1 MTLTMACPVSP
12 EFRDSTSLYEYESTE
27 LVQYIH
33 SLPRFGI
40 SKDLEEFINDDESSY
55 LLGVSTWSIVL
66 SILLTTYLMILYM
79 CNPGPSSVKQQRR
92 QEQQQRQQQ
101 HRSRR
106 TQTGNLKRLNY
117 QPQDVTLNRA
127 FFDEEDDRK
136 PDPDIPQQ
144 QEQEQEQ
151 EQQQAENDRF
161 SIKSSINGKRPPFRH
176 PSDIMDVND
185 SVLGSSCRYFEEQ
198 EVEKEDLKV
207 FFEGVI
213 DDDDEDSFPE
223 TTAPNFFF
231 HDDAT
236 EGSTDK
242 NLVALQEADPTA
254 TLPKSRF
261 ISRAASRK
269 RLLESYFASIMNS
282 STMLIWNL
290 FGVTYN
296 SHSEYPALPP
306 AATTPTKQKI
316 MRNHASRPRQR
327 WTFAQ
332 VFSSPRAE
340 KDDGSTFQPQKKKL
354 NHIDSSID
362 SSRSAANRQDDDN
375 HPNKEPSSDSLAD
388 KQLEADTPKT
398 ATSSP
403 CNNVAAHHP
412 PHRPLRWLLP
422 KTTIRNPRH
431 NWNET
436 LLLQRFRVLTV
447 IAGSILMLSA
457 MLLITKGVLQ
467 LDAQAESMTKEWQQ
481 LQWSSME
488 TKGIIDTLQHLQP
501 SLYEET
507 LTVYRLLD
515 QHCPAIR
522 TDICRED
529 QSCNVKGIPLESNW
543 EAWLDSQIQPHNVL
557 SWIQDPNWTSV
568 QADLDRFESIP
579 VETTLG
585 SWRWALAASTI
596 CNILLFVLVFL
607 ILWATAMPNCQFTFQ
622 EYFIS
627 TSPAFPWLFWLLTLA
642 GWAFAIFFLV
652 GSFIASDACVESPS
666 AITAKLFFGNGTHDS
681 GYESFLP
688 TTFWDYYLEGCPLDA
703 YPSTVQDEVSKW
715 AVLIPPTNALNQAL
729 NELSEAEFDMLCTPD
744 GGNMLLNDLRA
755 AVSTLSWQLCEV
767 TQSMVSLRE
776 MLRCK
781 WWYPHFQ
788 SMAYT
793 STCLSGTEGI
803 GWAA

>member
-1 MTLTMACPVSP
+1 MACPVSL
-12 EFRDSTSLYEYESTE
+12 EFRDSTSLFEYESTE

-66 SILLTTYLMILYM
+66 SIVLTMYLVILYI
-79 CNPGPSSVKQQRR
+79 CNPSPSSVKQQRR
-92 QEQQQRQQQ
+92 QQQQQQQQQQQ

-106 TQTGNLKRLNY
+106 PQTGNLKRLNY

-136 PDPDIPQQ
+136 PDPDIP
-144 QEQEQEQ
+144 EQ
-151 EQQQAENDRF
+151 QQQAENDRF
-161 SIKSSINGKRPPFRH
+161 SIKSLIDEKRPPFRH
-176 PSDIMDVND
+176 PSDIMNVSD
-185 SVLGSSCRYFEEQ
+185 SVLGSSCLCFEEQ
-198 EVEKEDLKV
+198 EAEKEDLKL

-223 TTAPNFFF
+223 TTTSNFLFQ
-231 HDDAT
+231 DDAT

-254 TLPKSRF
+254 TLPKSKF

-269 RLLESYFASIMNS
+269 RLLESYFASIMNT
-282 STMLIWNL
+282 STMLTWNL
-290 FGVTYN
+290 FGVNYN
-296 SHSEYPALPP
+296 SQREYPALPP
-306 AATTPTKQKI
+306 AAITSTKQKKT
-316 MRNHASRPRQR
+316 RNHASRPRQT

-340 KDDGSTFQPQKKKL
+340 EDDGSTFQPQKKKR
-354 NHIDSSID
+354 NQIDSSID
-362 SSRSAANRQDDDN
+362 SSRSAANHQDDDN
-375 HPNKEPSSDSLAD
+375 NPNEEPSSDSLVD

-403 CNNVAAHHP
+403 CNNVAPHHP
-412 PHRPLRWLLP
+412 PRRPPRWLLP

-431 NWNET
+431 NWNGT
-436 LLLQRFRVLTV
+436 LLLQRFRILTV

-481 LQWSSME
+481 LRWSSME
-488 TKGIIDTLQHLQP
+488 TKGIIDTLQQLQP

-522 TDICRED
+522 TDICSED
-529 QSCNVKGIPLESNW
+529 QNCNVKGIPLESNW
-543 EAWLDSQIQPHNVL
+543 EALLDSQIQPRNVL
-557 SWIQDPNWTSV
+557 NWIQAPNWTSA
-568 QADLDRFESIP
+568 QADLDRFESMP
-579 VETTLG
+579 VETTLD

-607 ILWATAMPNCQFTFQ
+607 ILWAIAMPKCQFTFQ

-642 GWAFAIFFLV
+642 GWAFAILFLV
-652 GSFIASDACVESPS
+652 GSFVASDACVESPS
-666 AITAKLFFGNGTHDS
+666 AITAKLFLGNGTHGS

-688 TTFWDYYLEGCPLDA
+688 TTFWEYYLEGCPLDA

-729 NELSEAEFDMLCTPD
+729 NELSEAEFDILCTTD
-744 GGNMLLNDLRA
+744 GGNMLLNDLQA
-755 AVSTLSWQLCEV
+755 AVSTLSWQLCGV

-788 SMAYT
+788 SMAYK